1 MWKSLFFLG
10 IPGRKWEKPLW
21 NGCDGRVER
30 KAAPCS
36 FTHPRGNPAV
46 ECGKKVEN
54 KRKGSVRFS
63 TGFVECG
70 KLIHR
75 DVKNYRSRIFLMIS
89 STMAL
94 VLEFFFMFFSTCCTA
109 YTTVE

>member
-1 MWKSLFFLG
+1 MQKWKSPFFRERA
-10 IPGRKWEKPLW
+10 GRKANKPLW
-21 NGCDGRVER
+21 NGCGRGVEKKR
-30 KAAPCS
+30 ESNGYSHPCE
-36 FTHPRGNPAV
+36 RMLV

-54 KRKGSVRFS
+54 KRKGNVRFS

-89 STMAL
+89 STIAFI
-94 VLEFFFMFFSTCCTA
+94 LESFFIFFSTCCTA
-109 YTTVE
+109 

>member
-10 IPGRKWEKPLW
+10 NPGRKREKPLW
-21 NGCDGRVER
+21 NGCGGRVER
-30 KAAPCS
+30 KAAPCG

-46 ECGKKVEN
+46 ECGKKVE
-54 KRKGSVRFS
+54 KRSGRKLWFS

-75 DVKNYRSRIFLMIS
+75 DV
-89 STMAL
+89 
-94 VLEFFFMFFSTCCTA
+94 
-109 YTTVE
+109 